1 MEEVLAAVAVGLFA
15 GVIAGF
21 FGVGGGI
28 VFVPALALVLGLG
41 QLEAEATSLAAILPT
56 VVAGAWQQHR
66 YRNVNWRAGLLLGGV
81 AIVGVEVGVR
91 TAVALD
97 EDVLRRL
104 FALLLFVVAAHLALR
119 ALRS

>member
-1 MEEVLAAVAVGLFA
+1 MEEALAAVAVGVLA
-15 GVIAGF
+15 GALAGF

-41 QLEAEATSLAAILPT
+41 QVEAEATSLAAIIPT

-66 YRNVNWRAGLLLGGV
+66 YGNVNWRAGLLLGGV

-91 TAVALD
+91 AAVALD

-104 FALLLFVVAAHLALR
+104 FALLLFVVAAHLAVR